1 MNGSRRKG
9 WLGLGWVAGWALAL
23 ALGGAERVPWT
34 TSRVVGSPEPPP
46 PARVERAYPRL
57 KLADALDLAWEPVTR
72 RWWVA
77 HVNGRLASFPDDP
90 AVAQTDL
97 AFDFARLRQ
106 PSQQLLGF
114 TFHPGFA
121 TNRWVFV
128 CYVDGDKKPD
138 GTKISRFR
146 VKESDPPVLDPES
159 ETVILTWL
167 GGGHNGCSL
176 KFGPD
181 GFLYLSSGDAESPEP
196 PDPRQTGQNLDDLL
210 SCILRIDV
218 DHPDPGQ
225 AYGIPKDNP
234 FRGRKGARPEIWA
247 YGFRNAWRTS
257 FGPDGALWVGDVG
270 WELWETIHRVTAGYN
285 GGWSR
290 VEGPQVVHGD
300 IVPPTP
306 IGTPVVAHPHSEAA
320 SITGGFFYTGR
331 ALPDLAGA
339 YVYGDFETGRLWAL
353 RHEGGRLT
361 WLKEL
366 ADTPLKIVGFAP
378 APDGELLML
387 DYRPDGG
394 VYRLV
399 PNRDVA
405 RGTAFPCRLSETGL
419 FADVATQRPAPGVEG
434 YAVAAGRW
442 HDGAGAERWVG
453 VPGNGVIQVGDKWE
467 FPAQTVFAKTLS
479 LELATASGPARRP
492 VETQVLHFDG
502 EGWQAYSY
510 RWNAS
515 GTDADLVPAGGTNV
529 TLQVASAGPGGP
541 VREQEWRFAGRSE
554 CLRCHNPWS
563 GNVLAFNREHL
574 APAGKAASTAGRL
587 ASLGLLASAPKPAD
601 FALVDP
607 YDESAAVE
615 ARARSWLH
623 VNCAH
628 CHRWG
633 AGGAVAA
640 FFNAN
645 EPVDKMRVVDVK
657 PTRGDF
663 GLADARVVAPGDPA
677 RSVAWYRINTEG
689 SGHMPLIGSRRV
701 DERGSAVVARW
712 IRQLGGAGGPVA
724 ATPAA
729 PPWTDTRS
737 ALVALESLGPGSQPP
752 PAAWVEAAANS
763 SLAPVRDLFAR
774 FLPPSRQRKV
784 LGDSFDRALV
794 LGRTGDPARGR
805 TIFLAESGPQCSR
818 CHQVGGQGRSY
829 GPALDRVGA
838 KYSREQLLEHLVQP
852 SLVVAPEFNLHALEL
867 KDGTQL
873 MGFLQP
879 DGADGLIL
887 RQENGEARRLKR
899 AEVESDVSASASAM
913 PEGLLSGLTASE
925 AADLLAFLQSLR

>member
-1 MNGSRRKG
+1 MKREFRAWVRWGG
-9 WLGLGWVAGWALAL
+9 GLLLAAGWW
-23 ALGGAERVPWT
+23 GGLVAERVPWT
-34 TSRVVGSPEPPP
+34 TSRVAGSPEPPP
-46 PARVERAYPRL
+46 PARVERAYPGL

-77 HVNGRLASFPDDP
+77 HVNGRLASFADDP
-90 AVAQTDL
+90 TVTQTDL
-97 AFDFARLRQ
+97 ALDFSRHRQ
-106 PSQQLLGF
+106 PFQQLLGF

-128 CYVDGDKKPD
+128 AYVDGDKKPD
-138 GTKISRFR
+138 GTKVSRFR
-146 VKESDPPVLDPES
+146 VKEADPPVLAADS
-159 ETVILTWL
+159 EERILTWL

-196 PDPRQTGQNLDDLL
+196 PDRLRTGQNLDDLL

-218 DHPDPGQ
+218 DHPDPGR
-225 AYGIPKDNP
+225 AYGIPRDNP
-234 FRGRKGARPEIWA
+234 FRDRPGARPEIWA
-247 YGFRNAWRTS
+247 YGFRNPWRTS
-257 FGPDGALWVGDVG
+257 FGPDGALWVGEVG

-290 VEGPQVVHGD
+290 VEGPQIVHGD

-331 ALPDLAGA
+331 ALPGLAGA

-353 RHEGGRLT
+353 RAEGGRRT
-361 WLKEL
+361 WLQEL

-378 APDGELLML
+378 AADGELLML
-387 DYRPDGG
+387 DYRPEGG

-399 PNRDVA
+399 PQGGVD
-405 RGTAFPCRLSETGL
+405 RGMAFPRRLSETGL
-419 FADVATQRPAPGVEG
+419 FADVAAHQPAPGVAG
-434 YAVAAGRW
+434 YSVAAGRW
-442 HDGAGAERWVG
+442 HDGAVAERWVG
-453 VPGNGVIQVGDKWE
+453 VPGTGRIQVGDKWE

-479 LELATASGPARRP
+479 LDLATARGPVRRP
-492 VETQVLHFDG
+492 VETQLLHFDG

-510 RWNAS
+510 RWNESAN
-515 GTDADLVPAGGTNV
+515 DADLVPAGGTNV
-529 TLQVASAGPGGP
+529 TLRLASAGGGD
-541 VREQEWRFAGRSE
+541 REAEWRFASRSE
-554 CLRCHNPWS
+554 CLRCPNPWS

-574 APAGKAASTAGRL
+574 ASAGGRASMAGRL
-587 ASLGLLASAPKPAD
+587 AALGVLASAPQPAG
-601 FALVDP
+601 FGLVDP

-623 VNCAH
+623 VNCAP

-645 EPVDKMRVVDVK
+645 EPLEKMRVVDVK

-663 GLADARVVAPGDPA
+663 GIADARVVAPGDPA
-677 RSVAWYRINTEG
+677 RSVAWYRINTES
-689 SGHMPLIGSRRV
+689 SGHMPMIGPRRV
-701 DERGSAVVARW
+701 DERGSAVVAHW
-712 IRQLGGAGGPVA
+712 IRQLGGAGGA
-724 ATPAA
+724 AAKGVP
-729 PPWTDTRS
+729 PPWNDTRT
-737 ALVALESLGPGSQPP
+737 ALAALESLGPGSRPA

-774 FLPPSRQRKV
+774 FLPPGRQRPV
-784 LGDSFDRALV
+784 LGESFDPMMV
-794 LGRTGDPARGR
+794 LGRPGEIGRGR
-805 TIFLAESGPQCSR
+805 ALFQAESGPQCAR
-818 CHQVGGQGRSY
+818 CHPVGGQGRSF

-838 KYSREQLLEHLVQP
+838 RYSREQLLEQLVKP
-852 SLVVAPEFNLHALEL
+852 SAVVAPEFALHALEL

-873 MGFLQP
+873 TGFLRP
-879 DGADGLIL
+879 DGADAWWL
-887 RQENGEARRLKR
+887 RLESGEDRRVKR
-899 AEVESDVSASASAM
+899 SEVESDVSTGTSAM
-913 PEGLLSGLTASE
+913 PEGLLSGLTAAE
-925 AADLLAFLQSLR
+925 AADLLAYLESLR